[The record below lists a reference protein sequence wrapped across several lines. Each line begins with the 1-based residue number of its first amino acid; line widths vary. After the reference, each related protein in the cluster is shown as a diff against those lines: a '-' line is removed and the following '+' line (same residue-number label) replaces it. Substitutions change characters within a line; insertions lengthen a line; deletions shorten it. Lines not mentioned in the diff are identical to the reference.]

1 MMGFLREPFMQAALA
16 AGVVSAVLCAYL
28 GVFVLMK
35 RVVFITVALSEVA
48 ALGIAAGF
56 AAGVH
61 PVAASV
67 VLTVAATVLFWH
79 AGRSRLSFRE
89 AGIGAAYV
97 LAAAGTILVL
107 ARNPAVEALGLD
119 LMSGNIL
126 YALWPDVRLL
136 ATVAMAIAAVHV
148 LFRREFV
155 FLSLDPDTAA
165 AAGVPV
171 AWLDLVL
178 YLTIGVVI
186 SATMKVAGVLLVFAS
201 LVLPPLV
208 GAAVGRRTPVIF
220 AVSGA
225 VAAAC
230 VTAGLAL
237 SYGWDMPSGPTIVVL
252 YGVVLGLTVVAR
264 KFLSR

>member
-1 MMGFLREPFMQAALA
+1 MEFLREPFMQAALA

-48 ALGIAAGF
+48 ALGVAAGF

-61 PVAASV
+61 PVIASMGVTV
-67 VLTVAATVLFWH
+67 VATVFFWH
-79 AGRSRLSFRE
+79 AGRGRLSFRE
-89 AGIGAAYV
+89 AGIGTAYV

-107 ARNPAVEALGLD
+107 ARHPVVESHGLD

-136 ATVAMAIAAVHV
+136 IVVAAVIAAVHL

-155 FLSLDPDTAA
+155 FLSLDPDTAT

-171 AWLDLVL
+171 AWLDLAL
-178 YLTIGVVI
+178 YLTIGVAI
-186 SATMKVAGVLLVFAS
+186 STAMKVAGVLLVFAS

-208 GAAVGRRTPVIF
+208 GTVAGRRTPVIF
-220 AVSGA
+220 AVSCA
-225 VAAAC
+225 VAAVC
-230 VTAGLAL
+230 VIAGLAF
-237 SYGWDMPSGPTIVVL
+237 SYGWDVPSGPTIVVL
-252 YGVVLGLTVVAR
+252 YGVTLGLTAAVR
-264 KFLSR
+264 RLLLR